1 LKNLRRPGSL
11 FVAAPLL
18 LFAIGIAIPW
28 HVVRTGRIPPNSDQ
42 AISGLMAKHILEGRG
57 HPVFYYGSA
66 YNGTLEPHFVAG
78 VFALLGVSFA
88 SYRVAMGIL
97 VLATMASVFLVT
109 LRLFGRKA
117 ALVALAYLAVPP
129 FFFLYKGLTSDGVY
143 NTLNL
148 LSLATVVAALW
159 VAARRE
165 RSQTILW
172 PCLLLGLAVGLNWW
186 TTPVSTALS
195 AVVLGWLWVRR
206 GRRPGWGG
214 TLGLLGGLA
223 AGSFPWWFW
232 NLRHGWASVKAP
244 ELGMVGPL
252 GVVRNL
258 IGLLWTG
265 LPTLAGGLQ
274 STPNILYSRE
284 TFPLSR
290 LLTLA
295 LLLLLFLSIAA
306 AMSHGGQRQGLFLLA
321 LVVLVAAA
329 ALPRR
334 MVLSEPRFLFPY
346 YVLVPPL
353 LGAAMSRALTARR
366 TALVAAVTGLAA
378 LTLNVCSLAAAPVNR
393 VLKEGEVTG
402 SLKPLLLAL
411 EGSGISRVHTDYWT
425 AYRLSFESGERV
437 IASPIPGEEMIRYAP
452 HAAEVAAS
460 PDAAVVLLPSR
471 SGCFRAF
478 LEERGPAFR
487 YLNAGS
493 FDIFFKL
500 PAAALEPIRSG
511 KGLPLPAKAYRAA
524 WDIGPQPQRLTAGET
539 HEVRVGVTNKG
550 ICVWPPLVRAS
561 YHWWALDP
569 GRPSLYDGVRA
580 ALPVPMGPGV
590 SATVT
595 LPLTAPP
602 SPGRYRLEYDLVHE
616 GVDWFST
623 KGGPTAS
630 SEVEVT
636 FTAKQE

>member
-1 LKNLRRPGSL
+1 MNSPARARSL
-11 FVAAPLL
+11 FVAAALL
-18 LFAIGIAIPW
+18 LFAIGIAIQW
-28 HVVRTGRIPPNSDQ
+28 RIVRTGRIPPNSDQ

-88 SYRVAMGIL
+88 SYRVAMAVL
-97 VLATMASVFLVT
+97 VLATMTCVFLVT

-148 LSLATVVAALW
+148 LSLATVGAALW
-159 VAARRE
+159 AAARRE
-165 RSQTILW
+165 RSEPILW
-172 PCLLLGLAVGLNWW
+172 PCFLLGLAVGLNWW
-186 TTPVSTALS
+186 TTPVSPALS
-195 AVVLGWLWVRR
+195 AAVLGWLWLRR
-206 GRRPGWGG
+206 GRRPGLAG
-214 TLGLLGGLA
+214 TLCILGGLA

-244 ELGMVGPL
+244 ELGIVGPL
-252 GVVRNL
+252 KAVRNL
-258 IGLLWTG
+258 IGLLWTA

-284 TFPLSR
+284 TFPFSR
-290 LLTLA
+290 LLALTLM
-295 LLLLLFLSIAA
+295 LLLFLFVTA
-306 AMSHGGQRQGLFLLA
+306 AMARGGQRQGLFLVA
-321 LVVLVAAA
+321 LVALVAAA

-346 YVLVPPL
+346 YVLIPPL

-366 TALVAAVTGLAA
+366 TAFVAAGTGLAA
-378 LTLNVCSLAAAPVNR
+378 LVLNVCSLAAAPVNR

-402 SLKPLLLAL
+402 SLKPLLSAL
-411 EGSGISRVHTDYWT
+411 EGSGISRVYTDYWT

-437 IASPIPGEEMIRYAP
+437 IATPMPGEEMIRYAP
-452 HAAEVAAS
+452 HAEDVSAR
-460 PDAAVVLLPSR
+460 PDAAVVLLPPR
-471 SGCFRAF
+471 GGCFRAF
-478 LEERGPAFR
+478 LEEKGLAFR
-487 YLNAGS
+487 SLSTGS
-493 FDIFFKL
+493 FDIFFNL
-500 PAAALEPIRSG
+500 PPAALEPIRTG
-511 KGLPLPAKAYRAA
+511 KGLPLPTQAYRAS

-539 HEVRVGVTNKG
+539 REVRVGVTNRG
-550 ICVWPPLVRAS
+550 ICVWPALVRVS

-569 GRPSLYDGVRA
+569 GRPSLYDGVRT

-595 LPLTAPP
+595 VPLTAPP

-630 SEVEVT
+630 AEVDVT
-636 FTAKQE
+636 FTAKH